1 MFVLMCITVY
11 FCASL
16 CIYIFV
22 HHCVFTFEYVCVYE
36 HHRLCVRHC
45 VCLHVYIYVFICITV
60 SVCALLYVCGVCL
73 HVCMFGFMCTTLCV
87 CVRVCV
93 CARACMH
100 VCVTSSEPQS
110 CILNLEE
117 QHETVFTTILRLT
130 NNKTTHFIHSR
141 CFLVLGLSQLSLDI
155 IQRILQIRNLAELA
169 LKVSTSPLKV
179 IFQLVNTLFF
189 VVKLKITL
197 ELWFFSKT
205 TTTYNQKN
213 VLLSLSPSLHV
224 SLSPHL
230 SPTLSLSPSF
240 FPLLSQSHPA
250 VDIIPV
256 LPLLLWVVVA
266 HAVGFSPLHSYYICL
281 LTGEDFYTR
290 VNLHVCFMYMAISLK
305 KIKKSTKYSSPPPP
319 PPHTHICHNWPLG
332 CCGCVHPG
340 KRWTGSRS
348 CALSHHSV
356 WPAKHTVTPSTTRPA
371 SRSQEVLLS
380 KFISATGLWGN
391 LSKQWV

>member
-16 CIYIFV
+16 CIYIWVCLCLCTSPFV
-22 HHCVFTFEYVCVYE
+22 CASLCVYMCICVYLHHCVCVCIIVCVW
-36 HHRLCVRHC
+36 CVFTC
-45 VCLHVYIYVFICITV
+45 
-60 SVCALLYVCGVCL
+60 LYVWVYV
-73 HVCMFGFMCTTLCV
+73 HHSVRV
-87 CVRVCV
+87 CVRVCARV
-93 CARACMH
+93 CVHVHACMFVCMCACMH

-117 QHETVFTTILRLT
+117 QHETVFTTTLRLT

-205 TTTYNQKN
+205 TTYNQKN

-224 SLSPHL
+224 SLSLPIFL
-230 SPTLSLSPSF
+230 SPTLSIPPCCWHHPSPPPLTVSCCCTCCWFFTSSF
-240 FPLLSQSHPA
+240 LLYMLA
-250 VDIIPV
+250 D
-256 LPLLLWVVVA
+256 WW
-266 HAVGFSPLHSYYICL
+266 GFLYSCKFTCMLYVHGHI
-281 LTGEDFYTR
+281 
-290 VNLHVCFMYMAISLK
+290 LK
-305 KIKKSTKYSSPPPP
+305 KI
-319 PPHTHICHNWPLG
+319 
-332 CCGCVHPG
+332 
-340 KRWTGSRS
+340 
-348 CALSHHSV
+348 
-356 WPAKHTVTPSTTRPA
+356 
-371 SRSQEVLLS
+371 
-380 KFISATGLWGN
+380 FF
-391 LSKQWV
+391 